1 MEATQ
6 ELSEE
11 AQQLVNQGL
20 SVKVAQR
27 VSAIFATG
35 SLLPTELDDRAL
47 DALREFNED
56 GALEVLDQ
64 FGSSDLS
71 HVQNKS
77 AFLCGV
83 MKTYREKNRQ
93 KAQGHTP
100 GTEAVSGPNEEKIKA
115 LLDRTGYTLDIT
127 TGQRKYGGPP
137 PNWEGAA
144 PGTGNEKVCCQVFV
158 GKIPRDC
165 FEDELI
171 PVLEE
176 CGRIY
181 DFRLMVDPLSGQNR
195 GYGFCTYSVK
205 DEAQDAMKKLD
216 NKEIRPGRRL
226 GVCLSVANN
235 RLFVGSIPKTKTK
248 QEIFDEFSSVTAGL
262 SDVIVYMSS
271 EDKSKNR
278 GFAFLEYEN
287 HQAAS
292 LARRRLASGRVKV
305 WNVHIVTVD
314 WAEPQDE
321 PDEETM
327 SKVKVLY
334 VRNVTPNVTEEK
346 LQEKF
351 SEFGAIER
359 LKKVKD
365 YAFIHYSERDD
376 AMKAL
381 ETMNNSE
388 LDGAILEVSLAKPQP
403 PQKERRRGSGQGG
416 YNSYGGSRGGPRGG
430 SAGRGRGGGYG
441 GYGRGY
447 HDGYEQTYDDY
458 YGGYSGG
465 YDYGADSYYDDYYGG
480 GGGYG
485 YERPPPTRGGGPRG
499 GRGGAPRGG
508 PMRGGGPSSRG
519 GERGG
524 RGGPRGGPSR
534 GGRGGPP
541 GRGGPR
547 GGGVSPAKRK
557 YGADSVQAPVEY
569 PEPKRRFMGQNQG
582 GGGWGSQPIAQ
593 QPLYDN
599 YGSHQSSQDWYTDSY
614 SQQW

>member
-1 MEATQ
+1 MGVER
-6 ELSEE
+6 
-11 AQQLVNQGL
+11 
-20 SVKVAQR
+20 VKIA
-27 VSAIFATG
+27 
-35 SLLPTELDDRAL
+35 
-47 DALREFNED
+47 
-56 GALEVLDQ
+56 
-64 FGSSDLS
+64 
-71 HVQNKS
+71 
-77 AFLCGV
+77 
-83 MKTYREKNRQ
+83 
-93 KAQGHTP
+93 
-100 GTEAVSGPNEEKIKA
+100 
-115 LLDRTGYTLDIT
+115 
-127 TGQRKYGGPP
+127 
-137 PNWEGAA
+137 
-144 PGTGNEKVCCQVFV
+144 VCC
-158 GKIPRDC
+158 
-165 FEDELI
+165 
-171 PVLEE
+171 
-176 CGRIY
+176 
-181 DFRLMVDPLSGQNR
+181 
-195 GYGFCTYSVK
+195 
-205 DEAQDAMKKLD
+205 
-216 NKEIRPGRRL
+216 
-226 GVCLSVANN
+226 
-235 RLFVGSIPKTKTK
+235 GS
-248 QEIFDEFSSVTAGL
+248 Q
-262 SDVIVYMSS
+262 
-271 EDKSKNR
+271 
-278 GFAFLEYEN
+278 
-287 HQAAS
+287 
-292 LARRRLASGRVKV
+292 
-305 WNVHIVTVD
+305 
-314 WAEPQDE
+314 
-321 PDEETM
+321 
-327 SKVKVLY
+327 VKVLY

-582 GGGWGSQPIAQ
+582 GGWGSQPIAQ